1 MPTPVS
7 ALIHAATMV
16 TAGVYLLIRTSPL
29 IEYSSTVLLLCLWL
43 GAITT
48 LFSSLI
54 GLFQQDIK
62 KVIAYSTM
70 SQLAQEYIAHSN
82 VFRHQTMCEKV
93 WIIIFCIIFIIII
106 YIKQQITFYLF
117 YTIIGIITLNGSVP
131 LYVQHPKG
139 LNLNFEHF
147 HTFSKELQNDDI
159 NSYYVTG
166 FIDGEGCFLINVAAR
181 SDVKI
186 GHTVNLTFKLKIHSR
201 DLELLKNIKEFFQNI
216 GNIVIRKDGYVEFI
230 VSSQKDIEVLIKHFD
245 SYPLVTQKWSDYQIF
260 KQVFIMI
267 KNKEHLT
274 MEGLK
279 RIISLKAVFNKGLT
293 DKLKTA
299 FPDVVPAQRP
309 QAPKP
314 SIPNPSWL
322 AGFVDAEGCF
332 FVTLTNNSTS
342 ASLIF
347 KVTQHIR
354 DAELLKEFI
363 NYFDCGYYKI
373 STNSGGDF
381 IVTKFNDINTK
392 IIPFFQ
398 KYTILGSKRL
408 DFYDFVIVAKLI
420 HEKIHLTPEGFEQI
434 KQIKFGMNKGRKI

>member
-1 MPTPVS
+1 
-7 ALIHAATMV
+7 
-16 TAGVYLLIRTSPL
+16 
-29 IEYSSTVLLLCLWL
+29 
-43 GAITT
+43 
-48 LFSSLI
+48 
-54 GLFQQDIK
+54 
-62 KVIAYSTM
+62 
-70 SQLAQEYIAHSN
+70 
-82 VFRHQTMCEKV
+82 
-93 WIIIFCIIFIIII
+93 
-106 YIKQQITFYLF
+106 
-117 YTIIGIITLNGSVP
+117 
-131 LYVQHPKG
+131 
-139 LNLNFEHF
+139 
-147 HTFSKELQNDDI
+147 
-159 NSYYVTG
+159 
-166 FIDGEGCFLINVAAR
+166 
-181 SDVKI
+181 
-186 GHTVNLTFKLKIHSR
+186 
-201 DLELLKNIKEFFQNI
+201 
-216 GNIVIRKDGYVEFI
+216 
-230 VSSQKDIEVLIKHFD
+230 
-245 SYPLVTQKWSDYQIF
+245 
-260 KQVFIMI
+260 MI